1 MQVMYDGP
9 KASGALSEATAL
21 KGGNRYYHLK
31 ELIQAAY
38 VRKQNRGYELT
49 SLGCQMLVVAR
60 YEAGGLS
67 EDAAGMLF
75 PCSTSRSSRTT
86 QLFASPFS
94 AGFARSHSPLNCP
107 SR

>member
-21 KGGNRYYHLK
+21 KGRNLYYHLK
-31 ELIQAAY
+31 ELIHAAY
-38 VRKQNRGYELT
+38 VREQNRGYDLT

-67 EDAAGMLF
+67 EYAAGMLF
-75 PCSTSRSSRTT
+75 PCATSRSSRAP
-86 QLFASPFS
+86 QLSASPFS
-94 AGFARSHSPLNCP
+94 AELAFSHSPLNCA